1 MRNLTILLEYEK
13 LKKEIK
19 YRIEHDSQN
28 IIYIDDEFSKS
39 EAESSAK
46 KSVKWSKIKSA
57 IMKKFSP

>member
-1 MRNLTILLEYEK
+1 MLEYEK

-39 EAESSAK
+39 EAENSAK
-46 KSVKWSKIKSA
+46 KSVKWYKIKS
-57 IMKKFSP
+57 